1 MGKLLDPDSLEERML
16 SDIAFISVF
25 LPMTI
30 SHKQLSMVRFEIC
43 KSKFVCFFYLAG
55 KFENTLSYTVLREQP
70 ANCLSTHQAHPAIQT
85 RLYAMQGEKINSVI
99 PTRVLHKL
107 NQRYRHVFLNPQQI
121 K

>member
-1 MGKLLDPDSLEERML
+1 MTSAQLTPSCTNVLVERSGNL
-16 SDIAFISVF
+16 F
-25 LPMTI
+25 
-30 SHKQLSMVRFEIC
+30 Q
-43 KSKFVCFFYLAG
+43 FFYLAG

-85 RLYAMQGEKINSVI
+85 RLYAMQGRKVNSVI

-107 NQRYRHVFLNPQQI
+107 NQRYRHVSLNPQQI